1 MPQLV
6 DELDFEELALNME
19 SLNAKLQ
26 NKKFNDAPFQGFV
39 HMKLKHQPPAKYR
52 KKKSHSFALRWH
64 GMVHVNED
72 QQLLERTLDLPSAA
86 CPPIKTGDKLDCQ
99 IRGIFI
105 HKSKQDAVPSTSP
118 TEYHG
123 TMIIELFAMPDRRQ
137 TRNGQI
143 LLHVFAAATS
153 RKGLLSF
160 W

>member
-1 MPQLV
+1 
-6 DELDFEELALNME
+6 
-19 SLNAKLQ
+19 
-26 NKKFNDAPFQGFV
+26 
-39 HMKLKHQPPAKYR
+39 
-52 KKKSHSFALRWH
+52 
-64 GMVHVNED
+64 MVHVNED
-72 QQLLERTLDLPSAA
+72 QQLLEQTLDLPSAA